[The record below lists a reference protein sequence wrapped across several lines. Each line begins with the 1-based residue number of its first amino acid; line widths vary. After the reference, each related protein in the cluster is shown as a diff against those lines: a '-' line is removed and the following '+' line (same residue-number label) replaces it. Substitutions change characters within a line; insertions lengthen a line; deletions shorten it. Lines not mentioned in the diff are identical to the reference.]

1 MTESKSPGL
10 LERLF
15 GGKREQVRLQTA
27 AEIQAWL
34 VVALAKRLSLPV
46 EQIDVTRP
54 FAQYGLDSRSAV
66 SLAGEL
72 EDVLGRE
79 LSPMLTWDY
88 PTIEALANFLASGAA
103 GPD

>member
-1 MTESKSPGL
+1 MNESKGKGL
-10 LERLF
+10 IERLF

-27 AEIQAWL
+27 DEIQAWL
-34 VVALAKRLSLPV
+34 VVALARRLSLPV
-46 EQIDVTRP
+46 EQIEVTRP

-72 EDVLGRE
+72 EEVIGRE

-88 PTIEALANFLASGAA
+88 PTIEALANYLASGAS